1 MVAIKKWSWYHR
13 KALSECLHSSA
24 VERPAVNRQVISSNL
39 IGGATLCMCLHSS
52 AVERP
57 AVNRQVISSNLIGG
71 ASMIHKH
78 LIFPLYKGF

>member
-39 IGGATLCMCLHSS
+39 IGGA
-52 AVERP
+52 
-57 AVNRQVISSNLIGG
+57 
-71 ASMIHKH
+71 SMYRKH
-78 LIFPLYKGF
+78 LIEI